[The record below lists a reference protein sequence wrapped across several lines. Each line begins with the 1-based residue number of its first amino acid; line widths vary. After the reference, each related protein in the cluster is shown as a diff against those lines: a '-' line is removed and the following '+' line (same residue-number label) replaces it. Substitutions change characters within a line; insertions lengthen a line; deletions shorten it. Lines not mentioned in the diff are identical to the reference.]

1 MKRITYLLLLV
12 AMCIATGVNA
22 PGAYAQQLDPNK
34 KPAAGPVPKAV
45 FPPFS
50 EATLKNGVRVIIV
63 EDHKQPMVWI
73 RTAIMSGSAADGRY
87 QGAANAVAALLDA
100 GTASRSKDDI
110 ARKLDFYG
118 ATVGAGADA
127 DGLDVFTSSMKK
139 DLAEVLPIFADVIM
153 NASFP
158 ASEVDQYINEQIS
171 GLTAEKKN
179 SAWPGRML
187 GRKLI
192 YGEHPYGAIPS
203 EETFKSISSE
213 LLNTWHDNNF
223 VASNAIIAVVGDV
236 KKSEIVPMLEKHF
249 GSWKKGTVTEPI
261 FPALRPITGMPI
273 YLINRPGSVQS
284 TVRLQQLGLK
294 RNDPNYDP
302 AGFLYAIFAGNGS
315 IGFQNRLFQNIR
327 EKHAYTY
334 TPGGSLTASI
344 DPGVIVAVAEVRNA
358 VTDSALEQML
368 YEYRRLSNEP
378 VNTEELTAAKSIVVG
393 NYLMSL
399 ADPGMTA
406 QRAIEI
412 AKYNLPKNYFTTLA
426 SRVNAMKSVDL
437 QNVARRVYP
446 PNDIAVIVTGDAAQI
461 KEKLDRFGT
470 VQVYDL
476 DLMPMKAQSYAP
488 ADKSLEQVIELMHA
502 KLGAAALANVKS
514 REMKGKLTIET
525 PNGPM
530 AADMFSQQSAPNNQ
544 YEKIVIPAFGNM
556 TIEQGTNGT
565 AAWASNP
572 QQGFHLTEG
581 AEATTY
587 IEGSLFNEE
596 LQVGQASRK
605 ATLLGMQNIN
615 GVNTYVL
622 DITTPSGA
630 TKKWSIDPSGLVT
643 RRQEIMEGGEQ
654 IVTMSDFRAV
664 DGVTYPFKIQIE
676 GAQNMTV
683 ELSEIKHNVDVSVT
697 QFGRTK

>member
-1 MKRITYLLLLV
+1 M
-12 AMCIATGVNA
+12 
-22 PGAYAQQLDPNK
+22 
-34 KPAAGPVPKAV
+34 
-45 FPPFS
+45 
-50 EATLKNGVRVIIV
+50 
-63 EDHKQPMVWI
+63 
-73 RTAIMSGSAADGRY
+73 
-87 QGAANAVAALLDA
+87 ALLDA
-100 GTASRSKDDI
+100 GTTTRTKDDI

-171 GLTAEKKN
+171 GLTAEKKT
-179 SAWPGRML
+179 SGWPGRML

-203 EETFKSISSE
+203 EETFKSLSSE

-223 VASNAIIAVVGDV
+223 VANNAIIAVVGAV
-236 KKSEIVPMLEKHF
+236 KKNEIIPMLEKHF
-249 GSWKKGTVTEPI
+249 GSWKKGTVTEPV
-261 FPALRPITGMPI
+261 FPALQPISGMPI

-284 TVRLQQLGLK
+284 NVRLQQLGLK
-294 RNDPNYDP
+294 RNDPNFDP

-344 DPGVIVAVAEVRNA
+344 DPGVLVAVAEVRNA

-426 SRVNAMKSVDL
+426 SRVNAMKSADL
-437 QNVARRVYP
+437 QNVARKVYP
-446 PNDIAVIVTGDAAQI
+446 PNDIAIIVTGDAAQI

-470 VQVYDL
+470 VQVFDL
-476 DLMPMKAQSYAP
+476 NLEPEKAQSYAP
-488 ADKSLEQVIELMHA
+488 ADKSLEQVIQLMHT
-502 KLGAAALANVKS
+502 KLGAAALANVTS

-530 AADMFSQQSAPNNQ
+530 VADMFSQQSGPNNQ
-544 YEKIVIPAFGNM
+544 YEKIVIPAYGNM
-556 TIEQGTNGT
+556 TIEQGTDGT
-565 AAWASNP
+565 IAWATNP

-596 LQVGQASRK
+596 LHVGQASRK
-605 ATLLGMQNIN
+605 ATLLGMQNVS

-630 TKKWSIDPSGLVT
+630 TKKWFIDPSGQVI

-654 IVTMSDFRAV
+654 IVTMSDFRTI

-683 ELSEIKHNVDVSVT
+683 DISSITHNVDVSAT
-697 QFGRTK
+697 QFSRTK